1 MKQEPTLFTDLLDE
15 LHVPHTYAYS
25 RKRFETMPFMSL
37 FGLGKLLQEY
47 RIESKG
53 YHLGSPEDMLRL
65 PTPYLAKTAGG
76 IIIVTKF
83 DSDSQQIEYLSQGN
97 RQTIPADEFL
107 RLVPGT
113 VFLAFPDENSC
124 EPDYEENCREIFFNK
139 GKQCLLVVIAAF
151 LFGYLWIRNGLYHHP
166 SVYLIA
172 LFDIAGLYIST
183 LLLQKSLRIHNPAAD
198 RVCRVIQDGGC
209 DTVLKTQASTFF
221 GIFSWSE
228 VGFAYFSVSLL
239 CLLVFPNNIG
249 YLALCNLCCLPFSFW
264 SVWYQKTHA
273 KAWCTLC
280 LAVQATLWL
289 LFACYLCGGWFIR
302 IFPLRI
308 ELLVLG
314 ASYLMMLLLAN
325 RATAFYNKNFRNNE
339 TAQEL

>member
-1 MKQEPTLFTDLLDE
+1 MKQDPTIFTDLLNE
-15 LHVPHTYAYS
+15 LHVPHTYDYS
-25 RKRFETMPFMSL
+25 RRRFESMPFMSL

-47 RIESKG
+47 KIDSKG
-53 YHLGSPEDMLRL
+53 YSLGSPEEMLRL
-65 PTPYLAKTAGG
+65 PTPYLAKTNGG
-76 IIIVTKF
+76 IVIVTNY
-83 DSDSQQIEYLSQGN
+83 DTDSQQVEYLSQGS
-97 RQTIPADEFL
+97 RETISVDEFL
-107 RLVPGT
+107 KIMPGI
-113 VFLAFPDENSC
+113 VFIAFPQEDAC
-124 EPDYEENCREIFFNK
+124 EPDYDLHCRSIFFDK
-139 GKQCLLVVIAAF
+139 GKKALFVVIAVF
-151 LFGYLWIRNGLYHHP
+151 LLAYLWIRNGLYHHP
-166 SVYLIA
+166 SIYLIA
-172 LFDIAGLYIST
+172 LLDIGGLYIST

-209 DTVLKTQASTFF
+209 DTVLKTEASTFF

-239 CLLVFPNNIG
+239 CLLVFPHNLG

-289 LFACYLCGGWFIR
+289 LFVCYLSGGWYSF

-308 ELLVLG
+308 ELVVLG
-314 ASYLMMLLLAN
+314 ASYLMMLLIVN
-325 RATAFYNKNFRNNE
+325 RASAYYAKDEESVSTDVK
-339 TAQEL
+339 Q